1 MKTGKDLKELLAE
14 VIRQDEAKRD
24 YLAPTQKT
32 ELFLKGDEVR
42 VGIKD
47 RDFPLTPHC
56 HAQVAVQAEI
66 PKPYY
71 DRLLKDAPD
80 LLATNV
86 NRWFTKFPAVRMW
99 RTLDGTARANLSDRY
114 RCLDNNDYMQAAL
127 PRLMKLGVQVMSSD
141 ITSTRLHLKVV
152 DQRIAREIGLG
163 QGHNHFD
170 RLCPALTLRN
180 SEIGQGRLE
189 LLTSVYTSGCTNM
202 MVINEKAKRQS
213 HLGKRNDLT
222 DEEWGMLSS
231 ETRKLTDQ
239 AFWHQI
245 GDLVEGSFERA
256 RFDAIV
262 DKLHATTENAIEA
275 DPVKVIEV
283 TATKFG
289 LNEDER
295 NGVLKHFLASADF
308 TQYGLHAAVTRA
320 AEDIES
326 YDRAS
331 EFELLGGKI
340 IELPR
345 ADWSRIATAKPVKA
359 DEIAEAA

>member
-14 VIRQDEAKRD
+14 VIRQDESKRD
-24 YLAPTQKT
+24 YLAPSQKT
-32 ELFLKGDEVR
+32 ELFLEGDEVR

-47 RDFPLTPHC
+47 RAFPLTPHC
-56 HAQVAVQAEI
+56 HAQVATQAEI
-66 PKPYY
+66 PKGYY
-71 DRLLKDAPD
+71 DRMLKDAPD
-80 LLATNV
+80 LLTSSV
-86 NRWFTKFPAVRMW
+86 NRWFTKYPAVRMW
-99 RTLDGTARANLSDRY
+99 RTLDNVARANLSDRF
-114 RCLDNNDYMQAAL
+114 RCLDNNDFMQAAL
-127 PRLMKLGVQVMSSD
+127 PRLMKLGVQVMSSE
-141 ITSTRLHLKVV
+141 ITTTRLHLKVV

-163 QGHNHFD
+163 EGHNHFD

-202 MVINEKAKRQS
+202 MVINEKSKRQS
-213 HLGKRNDLT
+213 HIGKRNDLT
-222 DEEWGMLSS
+222 DDEWAMLSS
-231 ETRKLTDQ
+231 ETKQLTDQ

-262 DKLHATTENAIEA
+262 DKLAVTTENKIDA

-283 TATKFG
+283 TATKYG
-289 LNEDER
+289 MNEDER
-295 NGVLKHFLASADF
+295 NNVLKHFLANADF
-308 TQYGLHAAVTRA
+308 TQYGLQAAVTRT
-320 AEDIES
+320 AEDLGD

-340 IELPR
+340 IELPKS
-345 ADWSRIATAKPVKA
+345 DWSRIATAKLTKA
-359 DEIAEAA
+359 DEVLEAA